1 MCSLSRVHQRSIK
14 LDNSNK
20 NKQYSSLQLEERI
33 IKDGSLQSRVT
44 ERDELSGLSS
54 GQSSSLIT
62 NSNVKRAAFSQYKGR
77 HYSFKVDT
85 YQGLE
90 TLLASLGLTVP
101 PQWSSRLRL
110 YFFGLTYSST
120 THYLCLNETPT
131 VLKNINRTFRFH
143 LPVFAFQFQTA
154 SLPRSITYKPIAQC
168 ESQIFKLCLDGN
180 IEMVKL
186 WFKSSWASPFVVNQH
201 GENLLHVSNCP
212 VFLAENLISKDCRET
227 CTCGTLSSVTG
238 YWSGRS
244 SL

>member
-1 MCSLSRVHQRSIK
+1 MCSLSRVHQQSIK

-20 NKQYSSLQLEERI
+20 TKQYSSLQLEERI
-33 IKDGSLQSRVT
+33 IKDGSLHSRVT

-54 GQSSSLIT
+54 GQSLSSRT
-62 NSNVKRAAFSQYKGR
+62 NSNVKRATFSQYKGR

-90 TLLASLGLTVP
+90 TLIASLRLTIP

-110 YFFGLTYSST
+110 K
-120 THYLCLNETPT
+120 EAPT

-154 SLPRSITYKPIAQC
+154 SLPRSITYKPIAKC
-168 ESQIFKLCLDGN
+168 ESQIFKFCLDEN

-212 VFLAENLISKDCRET
+212 VVLAENLTSKDCRET
-227 CTCGTLSSVTG
+227 CTCGTLSFVAG